1 MTLEQYGWSV
11 TWEAAFLASG
21 AGGVPGR
28 VIAQHRSG
36 YRIVTSAGEVTAL
49 PSGRLR
55 REGGVEDVPAVG
67 DWVVLEETRIV
78 AVLPRRTAFERRAA
92 GTEHHS
98 QVVAANID
106 QVWVVS
112 TVGQG
117 LNPRRL
123 ERYVAVAWESG
134 ATPLVV
140 LTKSDTITDPI
151 AEVASARLVA
161 PGVDVVIVSAANG
174 DGIEELRTRLGPGET
189 IVLLG
194 PSGVGKST
202 LVNTLAGREI
212 LATAAIGDD
221 GRGRHTTTHREL
233 VPLANGAM
241 LLDTPG
247 MRELGLWHADAGL
260 DLAFADIAALAAEC
274 RYRDCRHQAEPGCA
288 VLDAVSRRTLEA
300 GRLESWQKLQ
310 REAAW
315 IASLEDPLLARERR
329 LSDRAVAKLAANRI
343 RDKGR

>member
-1 MTLEQYGWSV
+1 M
-11 TWEAAFLASG
+11 
-21 AGGVPGR
+21 
-28 VIAQHRSG
+28 
-36 YRIVTSAGEVTAL
+36 
-49 PSGRLR
+49 
-55 REGGVEDVPAVG
+55 G
-67 DWVVLEETRIV
+67 DWVVLQEARIV

-92 GTEHHS
+92 GTEPQG
-98 QVVAANID
+98 QVAAANID
-106 QVWVVS
+106 HVWVVS

-123 ERYVAVAWESG
+123 ERYVALAWESG
-134 ATPLVV
+134 ANPLVV
-140 LTKSDTITDPI
+140 LTKSDTIADPQT
-151 AEVASARLVA
+151 EVAAARQVA

-174 DGIEELRTRLGPGET
+174 DGMDALRTRLGPGET

-194 PSGVGKST
+194 PSGVCKST

-212 LATAAIGDD
+212 LATAAVGDD

-233 VPLANGAM
+233 VPLANGAL

-274 RYRDCRHQAEPGCA
+274 RYRDCHHQTEPGCA
-288 VLDAVSRRTLEA
+288 VREAVARASLDAE
-300 GRLESWQKLQ
+300 RLESWQKLQ

-315 IASLEDPLLARERR
+315 IASLTDPLLARERR
-329 LSDRAVAKLAANRI
+329 LSDRAGAKLAAQRI
-343 RDKGR
+343 KDKGR